1 MRRPGFAY
9 DVDSEMI
16 LLEAGSVEDDWRDYT
31 ILSRPADQ
39 YGDQV
44 RQAIGGTTLDTLFA
58 DRIAL

>member
-9 DVDSEMI
+9 DVGSEMI